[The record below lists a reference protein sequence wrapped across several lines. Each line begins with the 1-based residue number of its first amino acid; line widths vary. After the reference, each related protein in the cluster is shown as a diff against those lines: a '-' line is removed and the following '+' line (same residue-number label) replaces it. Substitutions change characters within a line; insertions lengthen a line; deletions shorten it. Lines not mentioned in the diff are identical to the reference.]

1 MADYS
6 INAILKA
13 DARSF
18 IAGLKKSETALSK
31 FGKTTDKTLG
41 TNGITKKFSAATKSV
56 SALTAVITAEVA
68 VLNKLIK
75 GVKEY
80 SDTYRTQQ
88 IAELQLTAAI
98 KNNPLVNGTAA
109 QGLKDF
115 ASEMQRVSNYGDE
128 KLLPMMSNLIAT
140 GRTEAQV
147 QKIMKAA
154 IDLSATGAMSLETA
168 VTQLNATLN
177 GNIGRLG
184 QQNAELKLLSDEEL
198 KNGKAV
204 DILAKKY
211 EGLGKATINST
222 TQMKNAKGDFEEAIG
237 RLTLPTSELINKFW
251 TSWYEG
257 GTKFINKFNEYW
269 EINSTGKFLEK
280 EIKNIAATIQ
290 KTNSGN
296 SINDILKDSNV
307 LSDIMRKM
315 TEDQILDYQKYI
327 QQLGYNTTEW
337 QRLFNK
343 KVNFELTLKRSI
355 AEEEAKATEKKEEQA
370 QKQKTVND
378 FVAAAYEKIKKQK
391 LEWEGI
397 EKITGEEVENE
408 EQIDFYQ
415 KVLLDAIVDSN
426 GAINEQSALY
436 KDILKTISS
445 LKPAIEKSIPKSIPT
460 SPFEIVRA
468 KIKDFLDKFKD
479 TFPELYGKIE
489 DIIKKVKEKI
499 QEIAKYAAV
508 IIPAFNNVCKGI
520 AKGFSTAFQT
530 VGKIINK
537 TLSAVKNA
545 VSDTLSAIKKVVS
558 FSVDDSLDALLAFED
573 GILTFFVETLPKLP
587 QFIESAFGS
596 VISLLETLDSV
607 IDFDKLERDL
617 SSMINTISD
626 KLPKAFESAL
636 NILVGETDEKGETD
650 KIGLL
655 TALSNAIEKNAP
667 AIVNAFGDMFM
678 AVGNALPTV
687 INQLF
692 GVIGSLLGGLGKY
705 IKEHKDEF
713 ETMLKNIVTSIVN
726 GISEFIK
733 SGGLKNLL
741 DGLLVVQQ
749 AIEDAVSDNI
759 EGIGDFISEA
769 LPDIM
774 EFLKKSI
781 ISASETMEEIAP
793 TLLKALGE
801 LIGAIF
807 QVAFDPEVIESSFG
821 ALRGIISGLIQGIVA
836 FVVKII
842 PVLIEALV
850 AAPKFIP
857 ELISGIL
864 SGIVDGF
871 LHADWLGIIKA
882 CFDGFIEGF
891 KDLFGI
897 HSPSTVF
904 EGFGGNIV
912 EGLKIGLEGFAEVLE
927 VLMEPL
933 ETLVDNLTNF
943 SSIGGG
949 FEKMFNGIANVVK
962 ISGKVIIGV
971 LGGVVAALADVH
983 NELRDI
989 IKSVT
994 SIKVWTP
1001 WKTYTIGG
1009 VDIGKVST
1017 PDVSKYVSIID
1028 ALADG
1033 TNNARKGLTLVGEA
1047 GPELVNFRGGEQVY
1061 NNHNTEKMLAGAG
1074 GNTNNF
1080 NVTFQNT
1087 QDTTAFAMLQQ
1098 LKAYNRQ
1105 MAINGVL

>member
-18 IAGLKKSETALSK
+18 IAELKKSETALNK
-31 FGKTTDKTLG
+31 FGQTTNKTLG
-41 TNGITKKFSAATKSV
+41 TNGVTKKFSAATKSV
-56 SALTAVITAEVA
+56 SALTAVITAEAA
-68 VLNKLIK
+68 VLKTIIK

-257 GTKFINKFNEYW
+257 GTKAINKFNEYW

-290 KTNSGN
+290 KANPGN
-296 SINDILKDSNV
+296 SINDILKDFNV
-307 LSDIMRKM
+307 LSDIMKNM

-327 QQLGYNTTEW
+327 KQLGYNTTEW
-337 QRLFNK
+337 QRRFNK
-343 KVNFELTLKRSI
+343 LAGNELKLKQYA
-355 AEEEAKATEKKEEQA
+355 AEEEAKVTKQKEEQT
-370 QKQKTVND
+370 QKQKTVNEI
-378 FVAAAYEKIKKQK
+378 VAAAYEKIKKQK

-408 EQIDFYQ
+408 EKIDFYQ

-445 LKPAIEKSIPKSIPT
+445 LKPAIEKSIPT
-460 SPFEIVRA
+460 SPFEIVRE
-468 KIKDFLDKFKD
+468 KIKDFLEKFKE

-489 DIIKKVKEKI
+489 DIVKKIKEKI
-499 QEIAKYAAV
+499 QEIAKYAAI

-520 AKGFSTAFQT
+520 AKGFATAFQT
-530 VGKIINK
+530 VGKVVSK
-537 TLSAVKNA
+537 TVTGVKNA
-545 VSDTLSAIKKVVS
+545 VSKMYSGIKKLTE
-558 FSVDDSLDALLAFED
+558 FSIDDSLDALLKFED
-573 GILTFFVETLPKLP
+573 GILTFVFETLPQMP
-587 QFIESAFGS
+587 QFLTQVFGS
-596 VISLLETLDSV
+596 ISIMFRTIEKQTGNMGGIFSQM
-607 IDFDKLERDL
+607 I
-617 SSMINTISD
+617 SMITTN
-626 KLPKAFESAL
+626 LPGLFESAV
-636 NILVGETDEKGETD
+636 NITTGVFTQLA
-650 KIGLL
+650 
-655 TALSNAIEKNAP
+655 TAVQANAP
-667 AIVNAFGDMFM
+667 EIVNAFGSMFLT
-678 AVGNALPTV
+678 VGNALPGIIDNLFATV
-687 INQLF
+687 
-692 GVIGSLLGGLGKY
+692 GKLLSELGKY
-705 IKEHKDEF
+705 LTSNKEKFENTLKAIIASIINGLREF
-713 ETMLKNIVTSIVN
+713 VKN
-726 GISEFIK
+726 
-733 SGGLKNLL
+733 GGLKNLL
-741 DGLLVVQQ
+741 DGLLAVQQ
-749 AIEDAVSDNI
+749 AIEEAVVDNI
-759 EGIGDFISEA
+759 DEIAEFISEA

-774 EFLKKSI
+774 SFLKDSI
-781 ISASETMEEIAP
+781 ISASKTLGELAP
-793 TLLKALGE
+793 TLLKSLGE

-807 QVAFDPEVIESSFG
+807 AVAFDPDVIESSFG
-821 ALRGIISGLIQGIVA
+821 AIRGIISGLIQAIVA
-836 FVVKII
+836 FVTKII

-904 EGFGGNIV
+904 EGFGGDIV

-962 ISGKVIIGV
+962 VSGKVIIGV

-994 SIKVWTP
+994 TIKVWTP
-1001 WKTYTIGG
+1001 WETYEIGG
-1009 VDIGKVST
+1009 VDIGKVKS
-1017 PDVSKYVSIID
+1017 PDISSYLNLVDK
-1028 ALADG
+1028 LATG

-1061 NNHNTEKMLAGAG
+1061 NNHNTEKMLANAG

-1080 NVTFQNT
+1080 NVVFNNT
-1087 QDTTAFAMLQQ
+1087 QDTTAFAMMQQ
-1098 LKAYNRQ
+1098 LKAYKRQ
-1105 MAINGVL
+1105 LAFNGVL